1 LWVRAIDH
9 AVVGT
14 ALRAAFVMEQ
24 TLGHVTHYQ
33 NLAVALQ
40 HQTAVHPTW
49 VLVPFATSGVER
61 VIPAYAS
68 NWSVRASYRARRQLG
83 RVLAER
89 SHQALFFHTQVTSLF
104 SVGLMR
110 RIPSVLSLDATPI
123 NYDSVAEAY
132 GHRPAVGSWLDQ
144 RKHDLNRAA
153 FEAAAALVTWSEWA
167 KASLVTDYGVPEAKV
182 SVLAPGAGRHFFTI
196 GAERV
201 RREPTG
207 RPVRLLFVGGDFD
220 RKGGP
225 LLLEAVRGLNTRQK
239 FELHIVTQQAVPER
253 PGVVV
258 HHGVLP
264 NSPTLHRLFRD
275 ADAFVLPS
283 RGECLSVV
291 LMEAGAAGLPIVATD
306 VGALR
311 EAARQGENAL
321 LVRSGDVGA
330 LRGAL
335 EALVD
340 DEALRARLGASAH
353 VIARRMFDAE
363 TNNQRIV
370 DLLAQVARPVDQRRV
385 A

>member
-1 LWVRAIDH
+1 M
-9 AVVGT
+9 
-14 ALRAAFVMEQ
+14 RAAFVMEQ

-33 NLAVALQ
+33 NLAVSLQ
-40 HQTAVHPTW
+40 HQTAVLPTW

-83 RVLAER
+83 RVLAQR

-110 RIPSVLSLDATPI
+110 RIPSVVSLDATPI

-132 GHRPAVGSWLDQ
+132 GHRPAGGSWLDE
-144 RKHDLNRAA
+144 RKYHLNRAA
-153 FEAAAALVTWSEWA
+153 FGAAAALVTWSEWA
-167 KASLVTDYGVPEAKV
+167 KASLVTDYGVPQEKV
-182 SVLAPGAGRHFFTI
+182 SVLAPGAARPFFAI

-201 RREPTG
+201 RRTRSG
-207 RPVRLLFVGGDFD
+207 QAVRLLFVGGDFM

-225 LLLEAVRGLNTRQK
+225 LLLEAIRAMSTRQR
-239 FELHIVTQQAVPER
+239 FELHVVTGQPLPER
-253 PGVVV
+253 PGLVV
-258 HHGVLP
+258 HRGVLP
-264 NSPTLHRLFRD
+264 NSAPLYRLFRD

-283 RGECLSVV
+283 RGECLSVA

-311 EAARQGENAL
+311 EAARHGENAL
-321 LVRSGDVGA
+321 LVRSGDARA

-335 EALVD
+335 EAIVD
-340 DEALRARLGASAH
+340 DESLRARLGASAH
-353 VIARRMFDAE
+353 TIAQRMFDAE
-363 TNNQRIV
+363 KNDQQIIELVARI
-370 DLLAQVARPVDQRRV
+370 ARPVDQRRV

>member
-1 LWVRAIDH
+1 VRALDH

-33 NLAVALQ
+33 NLA
-40 HQTAVHPTW
+40 AVVRGQAAVLPSW

-83 RVLAER
+83 RVLAQRE
-89 SHQALFFHTQVTSLF
+89 HHALFFHTQVTSLF
-104 SVGLMR
+104 SLGVMR
-110 RIPSVLSLDATPI
+110 RIPSVISLDATPI

-132 GHRPAVGSWLDQ
+132 GHRPAVGSWLDEGKF
-144 RKHDLNRAA
+144 RLNRAA
-153 FEAAAALVTWSEWA
+153 FGAAAALVTWSDWA
-167 KASLVTDYGVPEAKV
+167 KRSLVTDYGVPDEKV
-182 SVLAPGAGRHFFTI
+182 TVLAPGAARQFFTI
-196 GAERV
+196 GAERD
-201 RREPTG
+201 RPAPSG
-207 RPVRLLFVGGDFD
+207 RALRLLFVGGDFV

-225 LLLEAVRGLNTRQK
+225 LLLEAVRSMNVREQV
-239 FELHIVTQQAVPER
+239 ELHVVTQHAVPER
-253 PGVVV
+253 PGLIV
-258 HHGVLP
+258 HRGVLP
-264 NSPTLHRLFRD
+264 NSPTMYRLFRD

-311 EAARQGENAL
+311 EAARNGENAL
-321 LVRSGDVGA
+321 LVRAGDVGA

-335 EALVD
+335 EAIVD
-340 DEALRARLGASAH
+340 DQALRVRLGSAAH
-353 VIARRMFDAE
+353 AIALEKFDAE
-363 TNNQRIV
+363 KNDQGII
-370 DLLAQVARPVDQRRV
+370 DLLAGIAQPADQRR
-385 A
+385 AA

>member
-1 LWVRAIDH
+1 
-9 AVVGT
+9 
-14 ALRAAFVMEQ
+14 MEQ

-33 NLAVALQ
+33 NLAVAVQ
-40 HQTAVHPTW
+40 RQAAVRPTW

-83 RVLAER
+83 RVLAQR
-89 SHQALFFHTQVTSLF
+89 SHDALFFHTQVTSLF

-110 RIPSVLSLDATPI
+110 RIPSVISLDATPI
-123 NYDSVAEAY
+123 NYDSVGQAY

-144 RKHDLNRAA
+144 RKYRLNRSA
-153 FEAAAALVTWSEWA
+153 FEAATALVTWSHWA
-167 KASLVTDYGVPEAKV
+167 KASLVADYGIPDEKV
-182 SVLAPGAGRHFFTI
+182 TVFAPGAARSFFTI

-201 RREPTG
+201 RGTATG
-207 RPVRLLFVGGDFD
+207 RPVRILFVGGDFG

-225 LLLEAVRGLNTRQK
+225 MLLDAVRAMNAREP
-239 FELHIVTQQAVPER
+239 FELHIVTAQPVPER
-253 PGVVV
+253 PGIVV
-258 HHGVLP
+258 HRGVMP
-264 NSPTLHRLFRD
+264 NSPSLHRLFRD

-283 RGECLSVV
+283 KGECLSVA

-311 EAARQGENAL
+311 EAALQGENAL
-321 LVRSGDVGA
+321 LVRPGDLRA

-335 EALVD
+335 EAIVD
-340 DEALRARLGASAH
+340 DAALRARLGVASHA
-353 VIARRMFDAE
+353 IALERFDAE
-363 TNNQRIV
+363 KNDQRIV
-370 DLLAQVARPVDQRRV
+370 DLVATIARPVDQRRV

>member
-1 LWVRAIDH
+1 LWVRANDH

-40 HQTAVHPTW
+40 HQTAVLPTW

-61 VIPAYAS
+61 VIPAYGS

-83 RVLAER
+83 RLLVER

-110 RIPSVLSLDATPI
+110 RYPSVISLDATPI

-132 GHRPAVGSWLDQ
+132 GHRPARGSWLDQ

-153 FEAAAALVTWSEWA
+153 FEAATALVTWSDWA
-167 KASLVTDYGVPEAKV
+167 KASLVTDYGVPAAKV

-225 LLLEAVRGLNTRQK
+225 LLLEAVRELSTRQA
-239 FELHIVTQQAVPER
+239 FELHIVTQQAVTER

-258 HHGVLP
+258 HRGVLP

-311 EAARQGENAL
+311 EAARHGENAL
-321 LVRSGDVGA
+321 LVPSGDIGA

-335 EALVD
+335 EAMID
-340 DEALRARLGASAH
+340 DEALRARLGYSAH
-353 VIARRMFDAE
+353 AIARRRFDAE
-363 TNNQRIV
+363 ANDQKIV
-370 DLLAQVARPVDQRRV
+370 DLVAQVARPVDHRRV